1 MCQIE
6 APFKPKPAI
15 RTPCDAQISKTPK
28 ISADYADL
36 IFTLATDTHG
46 PTLTFSS
53 ADNGRGKTVN
63 RYAIIKT
70 IEPLDL
76 LASHNKRYVC
86 VGLCG
91 SVAN

>member
-1 MCQIE
+1 MNTDKKN
-6 APFKPKPAI
+6 KPVKICADLCPIKKSADPSSLW
-15 RTPCDAQISKTPK
+15 RASVFVK
-28 ISADYADL
+28 ISPRQAAAAGYADL

-70 IEPLDL
+70 IEPLNL
-76 LASHNKRYVC
+76 LTHH
-86 VGLCG
+86 
-91 SVAN
+91 

>member
-1 MCQIE
+1 MGS
-6 APFKPKPAI
+6 
-15 RTPCDAQISKTPK
+15 RVSWKTYAGAASGVGSIK
-28 ISADYADL
+28 MIGVLVGVYHFDCIFRSANFADL
-36 IFTLATDTHG
+36 IFTLATDTLG

-76 LASHNKRYVC
+76 LTHH
-86 VGLCG
+86 
-91 SVAN
+91 